1 MCFIHLFEA
10 QPAQTHS
17 NVCMLQGQEAECL
30 AVNGYVELIYGAF
43 DYEDDNANQTM
54 ADIICKTAQA
64 CNLLIE

>member
-1 MCFIHLFEA
+1 M
-10 QPAQTHS
+10 
-17 NVCMLQGQEAECL
+17 L